1 MSEDSISPSEEQPSP
16 VAEEPQ
22 PVAGGPQ
29 SAASIEDPQA
39 AEPPV
44 EIPAQMPAT
53 AEAPVEMAD
62 AAPFEAPD
70 FEQARAASPAST
82 IDLLDDVEL
91 EVKIELGRTEMYIE
105 DVLGLGPGSVVE
117 LNKAAGDPVDIL
129 VNERLVARGEVLVLN
144 DNFCVRI
151 NDIVS
156 PVPELEQET

>member
-1 MSEDSISPSEEQPSP
+1 MPEDSSSHSGEQPSP
-16 VAEEPQ
+16 VSEEPQ
-22 PVAGGPQ
+22 PVPEEPRPAPSTESPSATERPVHGAAEARA
-29 SAASIEDPQA
+29 SAA
-39 AEPPV
+39 PPV
-44 EIPAQMPAT
+44 EP
-53 AEAPVEMAD
+53 AD
-62 AAPFEAPD
+62 AAPFEAPH
-70 FEQARAASPAST
+70 FEQARAASGASA

-156 PVPELEQET
+156 PVPELEQDS